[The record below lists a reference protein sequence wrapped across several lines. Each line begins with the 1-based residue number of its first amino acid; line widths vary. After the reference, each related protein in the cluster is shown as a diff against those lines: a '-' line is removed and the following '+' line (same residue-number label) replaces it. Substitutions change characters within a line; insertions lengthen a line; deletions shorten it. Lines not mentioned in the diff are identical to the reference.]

1 MKSDITVFAIE
12 NQFLW
17 AGTTDGCILILN
29 HEVLHSCMQSNSRLI
44 LYSFQFQTIKSI
56 KAHRYGVGSILNL
69 RGQMWTSSFGHDIR
83 VWTKKVKVSI
93 SKKLSRI
100 LHKFLLWKEGE
111 GWRLAAHLEGGH
123 KGTVFKLLV
132 AHGYVWSEAAD
143 GTRILWKPFV
153 LLPSPLLDARTQLT
167 LQFRCGNMR
176 DMLWER
182 TKRSVLDQLWL
193 GNSNKERKTDSFG

>member
-83 VWTKKVKVSI
+83 VWTKKVTQPQTLPGMHS
-93 SKKLSRI
+93 STSSP
-100 LHKFLLWKEGE
+100 FEGR
-111 GWRLAAHLEGGH
+111 GRLEIGSTFG
-123 KGTVFKLLV
+123 
-132 AHGYVWSEAAD
+132 
-143 GTRILWKPFV
+143 R
-153 LLPSPLLDARTQLT
+153 RTQRNG
-167 LQFRCGNMR
+167 LQTSCC
-176 DMLWER
+176 
-182 TKRSVLDQLWL
+182 SWL
-193 GNSNKERKTDSFG
+193 CLE